1 MIYVL
6 PMLKEPQQNLQ
17 TDERSIHKIEA
28 YCSANELK
36 ATLHERGFRLTVQR
50 QKILSIFQ
58 TLTQGHHLSAED
70 LYTILRQ
77 KDERISL
84 STVYRTL
91 NLMAKIGLIR
101 ELEFAEGHKHYELNQ
116 PSSHQHHH
124 LVCLQC
130 NRILEFKNDLVAK
143 MGFRQTESCGYQL
156 LDCQLTLRVICL
168 EAFGQDWQT
177 LPADWVCDRLM
188 QPHPL
193 V

>member
-1 MIYVL
+1 MV
-6 PMLKEPQQNLQ
+6 KELQ
-17 TDERSIHKIEA
+17 HDLQADERSIQNAEV

-58 TLTQGHHLSAED
+58 TLTQGNHLSAEE
-70 LYTILRQ
+70 LHTILRR

-91 NLMAKIGLIR
+91 NLMVKIGLIR

-130 NRILEFKNDLVAK
+130 NRILEFKNALVLK
-143 MGFRQTESCGYQL
+143 MGFRQTEVCGYQL

-168 EAFGQDWQT
+168 EAFEQDWQA
-177 LPADWVCDRLM
+177 LPSDWVCSRSM
-188 QPHPL
+188 QPHPS

>member
-1 MIYVL
+1 
-6 PMLKEPQQNLQ
+6 MLKEPQHDVQPH
-17 TDERSIHKIEA
+17 ERSIQTAEV

-36 ATLHERGFRLTVQR
+36 ATLHDLGFRLTVQR

-58 TLTQGHHLSAED
+58 TLTQGNHLSAEE
-70 LYTILRQ
+70 LHTMLHQ
-77 KDERISL
+77 KGERISL

-130 NRILEFKNDLVAK
+130 NRILEFKNDLVLK
-143 MGFRQTESCGYQL
+143 MGFRQTKSCGYQL

-168 EAFGQDWQT
+168 EAFEQDWQT
-177 LPADWVCDRLM
+177 LPSDWICSRSML
-188 QPHPL
+188 PHPS

>member
-1 MIYVL
+1 MVGGRGKLVL
-6 PMLKEPQQNLQ
+6 PIPQGYLSWLTVHNRNEERSTYLSFDDLMFFTMLKDPQHELKA
-17 TDERSIHKIEA
+17 DERSIQKIGA

-58 TLTQGHHLSAED
+58 TLTQGNHLSAEE
-70 LYTILRQ
+70 LHTILQQ
-77 KDERISL
+77 KRERISL

-124 LVCLQC
+124 
-130 NRILEFKNDLVAK
+130 
-143 MGFRQTESCGYQL
+143 
-156 LDCQLTLRVICL
+156 
-168 EAFGQDWQT
+168 
-177 LPADWVCDRLM
+177 
-188 QPHPL
+188 
-193 V
+193 